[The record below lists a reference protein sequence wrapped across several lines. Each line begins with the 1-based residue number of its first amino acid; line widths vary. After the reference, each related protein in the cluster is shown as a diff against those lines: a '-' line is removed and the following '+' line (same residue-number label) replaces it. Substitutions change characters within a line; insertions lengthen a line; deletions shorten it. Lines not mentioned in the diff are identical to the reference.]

1 MRGWSDQLSGGRANE
16 YGGRA
21 FVRGVLKGLRDYI
34 HQQLLRVARQYASRE
49 GKRDMSQLWDEK
61 RARAGPEERCH
72 VGCRENDSASRGT
85 TSQATGAAAGLK
97 EESY

>member
-1 MRGWSDQLSGGRANE
+1 
-16 YGGRA
+16 
-21 FVRGVLKGLRDYI
+21 
-34 HQQLLRVARQYASRE
+34 
-49 GKRDMSQLWDEK
+49 MSQLWDEK